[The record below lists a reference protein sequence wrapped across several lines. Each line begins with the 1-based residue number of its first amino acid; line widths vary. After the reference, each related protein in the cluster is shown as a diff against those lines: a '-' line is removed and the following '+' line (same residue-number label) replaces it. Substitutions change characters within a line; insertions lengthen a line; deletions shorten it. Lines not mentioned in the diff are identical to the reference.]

1 VVGQVSG
8 LADNIVSAVPVVNQ
22 VVPAAAV
29 TSVAAPI
36 AQVADGVTAAVV
48 EAVVPPVAGT
58 LPVLEPVLEPVSDLV
73 AGTAPLPVE
82 LPELPVAAV
91 EEEVPATAAMVL
103 TEASTAEQSTAE
115 TAAPAESSVVAAP
128 DTAANPDGAVSL
140 TEASAPLRAMIG
152 ASDSSHDL
160 PGTVDPSPAPA
171 QAPAAPGSGT
181 GSGSASGGSPSSAA
195 FLNPLTFDLSLPG
208 AICAGETPEHAPA
221 PVSFDPGSSPD

>member
-1 VVGQVSG
+1 MAS
-8 LADNIVSAVPVVNQ
+8 
-22 VVPAAAV
+22 
-29 TSVAAPI
+29 
-36 AQVADGVTAAVV
+36 
-48 EAVVPPVAGT
+48 T

-91 EEEVPATAAMVL
+91 EEEVRATAAMVL
-103 TEASTAEQSTAE
+103 TEASTPEQSTAE

-140 TEASAPLRAMIG
+140 AEASAPLRAMIG

-160 PGTVDPSPAPA
+160 PGTVDPSP
-171 QAPAAPGSGT
+171 QAPSAPGSSGT
-181 GSGSASGGSPSSAA
+181 GSGSASGGSPGSSA
-195 FLNPLTFDLSLPG
+195 FLNPLTFDFSLPG
-208 AICAGETPEHAPA
+208 AICVGETPEHAPA

>member
-1 VVGQVSG
+1 
-8 LADNIVSAVPVVNQ
+8 
-22 VVPAAAV
+22 
-29 TSVAAPI
+29 
-36 AQVADGVTAAVV
+36 
-48 EAVVPPVAGT
+48 
-58 LPVLEPVLEPVSDLV
+58 VLEPVLEPVEDLV
-73 AGTAPLPVE
+73 TGTAPLPVE
-82 LPELPVAAV
+82 LPELPGAAV

-171 QAPAAPGSGT
+171 QAPPAPGSSGT